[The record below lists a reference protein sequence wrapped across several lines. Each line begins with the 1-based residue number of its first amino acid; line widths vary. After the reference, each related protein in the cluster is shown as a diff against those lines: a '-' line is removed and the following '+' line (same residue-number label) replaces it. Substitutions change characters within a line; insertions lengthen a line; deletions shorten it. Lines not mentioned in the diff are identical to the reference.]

1 VGDPIRVLIVD
12 DHAIVRAG
20 VRLLLDAEPDME
32 VVGEASDGATAVA
45 VAKSLEPDVVVM
57 DLGLPG
63 ISGLEATRDIKRRR
77 PKVAILAL
85 TVHRSD
91 EYFFRTLQAG
101 ALGYVLKGADPGDLI
116 SGVRTVHRG
125 EVFLYPSMAKKLVTD
140 YLDQAR
146 RGEVSPPYDDLTDR
160 EVEVLRLIAEGHT
173 TGEIGEM
180 LSLSPHTVQ
189 SHRRHI
195 MRKLNLHDRID
206 LVKYA
211 IRRQLIDF

>member
-1 VGDPIRVLIVD
+1 MTESQIAYVIDDDEAVRHSLGTLNSVLGHGAESYESAEQFLEDFCPDWTGVLFVD
-12 DHAIVRAG
+12 LR
-20 VRLLLDAEPDME
+20 
-32 VVGEASDGATAVA
+32 
-45 VAKSLEPDVVVM
+45 
-57 DLGLPG
+57 LPG
-63 ISGLEATRDIKRRR
+63 ISGLEATRDSKRRR
-77 PKVAILAL
+77 PKVAILPL

-180 LSLSPHTVQ
+180 LALSPHTVQ

-195 MRKLNLHDRID
+195 MKKLNLHDRID

-211 IRRQLIDF
+211 IRRQLIEF